1 MVMSGIDL
9 KVSQT
14 LQRAEKRAAA
24 FEAQKEKEQK
34 RLRTE
39 AEIHRAANEEFFAE
53 DDDDIKEDPKDKTW
67 ELQDHIGPKPLP
79 GSRNM
84 KAIPKTG
91 QACDRWG
98 VYSEAAADM
107 INTYLMELGILTPA
121 NMATM
126 TVDKSKLNRW

>member
-39 AEIHRAANEEFFAE
+39 A
-53 DDDDIKEDPKDKTW
+53 
-67 ELQDHIGPKPLP
+67 
-79 GSRNM
+79 
-84 KAIPKTG
+84 
-91 QACDRWG
+91 
-98 VYSEAAADM
+98 
-107 INTYLMELGILTPA
+107 
-121 NMATM
+121 
-126 TVDKSKLNRW
+126 